1 MPYNNITLILL
12 CYNLRRVETVQI
24 VLGRRQKT
32 SYSSPSGLVKR
43 ESFSLRHPEGTWPSN
58 SGFCLRIM

>member
-24 VLGRRQKT
+24 VVGADKNI
-32 SYSSPSGLVKR
+32 V
-43 ESFSLRHPEGTWPSN
+43 
-58 SGFCLRIM
+58 